1 MADKIALG
9 LDICVCL
16 IPSLPRFLLMLPQFD
31 LLLQPD
37 LSNFLRALLNIN
49 VLHYA
54 DIRRYPDK
62 MRLLA
67 EYHTLVE
74 GMEQT
79 MGKEDDQLIWLKNQ
93 YEQVKLKLDK
103 ESQSE
108 VDTGGV
114 AKEDDDVTMGEE
126 VLGEKDK
133 KPVSPIKEDQDD
145 SITQLWEDATEGME
159 GLTIESPGER
169 DPSLPPLPS
178 GEQSG
183 PREQSGSREQNGKK
197 YLTPD
202 PSSDV
207 RDPAERP

>member
-9 LDICVCL
+9 LDICVGQTLSAPGLLL
-16 IPSLPRFLLMLPQFD
+16 ISSQFD
-31 LLLQPD
+31 LLLKPD
-37 LSNFLRALLNIN
+37 VSNFLRALLNLN

-74 GMEQT
+74 RMDQT

-93 YEQVKLKLDK
+93 YEQVKVKLI
-103 ESQSE
+103 EEGQS
-108 VDTGGV
+108 GV
-114 AKEDDDVTMGEE
+114 GSGVVGLGKVNDDMSVGEA
-126 VLGEKDK
+126 VPEKKDEK
-133 KPVSPIKEDQDD
+133 LASTITDPSDD
-145 SITQLWEDATEGME
+145 SLTQMWEDATEGME
-159 GLTIESPGER
+159 GLTMDSPGER

-178 GEQSG
+178 GEQTRSG
-183 PREQSGSREQNGKK
+183 EQNGKK